1 MQEVVQFFHDIWL
14 TLRNGG
20 FPDLGW
26 WSYLL
31 LILLAA
37 TEGPFSVLL
46 GAAAASAGYLDP
58 RYVYLAAVTGNLIGD
73 TGWYLVGYANK
84 TERLLRF
91 GRLLGMHPEHID
103 RLQIAIRA
111 HGAKLILLAKL
122 SISLMI
128 PALVAAGVARVPWR
142 RWFPV
147 VFCIELVWTA
157 LLVWVGYH
165 ATEMIKQFE
174 RGMAMVGFL
183 FVAIL
188 VVSVVRYVR
197 RLIQREQEILAP
209 PPTPRPPLFPSH
221 RNGAQQ
227 PDTHQSGDGPP
238 LTVIFEHDQPATL
251 RDSEPQ

>member
-1 MQEVVQFFHDIWL
+1 MQEVVQFFYDIWL
-14 TLRNGG
+14 TLRHGG

-26 WSYLL
+26 WSYVL

-73 TGWYLVGYANK
+73 IGWYFVGYANK
-84 TERLLRF
+84 TERFARF
-91 GRLLGMHPEHID
+91 GRLVGIHPEHID

-128 PALVAAGVARVPWR
+128 PALVAAGIARVPWR
-142 RWFPV
+142 RWLPA
-147 VFCIELVWTA
+147 VFFIEMAWTA
-157 LLVWVGYH
+157 MLVWVGYH
-165 ATEMIKQFE
+165 ATEMISQFE
-174 RGMAMVGFL
+174 RGMAIVGFV
-183 FVAIL
+183 FVVIV

-197 RLIQREQEILAP
+197 RLIQREEEALAP
-209 PPTPRPPLFPSH
+209 PPTPKPPLFPAH

-227 PDTHQSGDGPP
+227 SSDNPS
-238 LTVIFEHDQPATL
+238 LKVIFEHDQPAAL
-251 RDSEPQ
+251 RDSEPR